1 MDEEHRTSQQN
12 QQKTSKL
19 RDQILAHKTLQPNS
33 KALVW
38 GGKWGVCS
46 LWNHCPHLFHSFLGK
61 DFLYILTGA
70 KHSHVPC
77 RMQLKKMGKV
87 TLLLSHLFPPQE
99 STTLFI
105 PVLSEQWRLL
115 IFLLFPSLLGFPQ
128 ALFLILFFPSMTS
141 APHMALPADGFWKW
155 LHPPTSSASLSHD
168 VTFRTQL
175 PIFAFKACVLSFLF
189 IKK

>member
-1 MDEEHRTSQQN
+1 M
-12 QQKTSKL
+12 
-19 RDQILAHKTLQPNS
+19 LQPNS

-70 KHSHVPC
+70 KQSCSFQDAIEENGKRYPLTFSPLSPSGKHNSVHSRSLRTV
-77 RMQLKKMGKV
+77 KAFN
-87 TLLLSHLFPPQE
+87 FPPF
-99 STTLFI
+99 SFFAGFSSG
-105 PVLSEQWRLL
+105 V
-115 IFLLFPSLLGFPQ
+115 IFDP
-128 ALFLILFFPSMTS
+128 FFPSMTS
-141 APHMALPADGFWKW
+141 TPHMALPADGFWKW

-168 VTFRTQL
+168 VTFRTSL
-175 PIFAFKACVLSFLF
+175 PIFASKACVLAFLF